1 MPRFFFFWG
10 KIRHFQQI
18 SRWVLPQTFVLCLH
32 RTCTFDTYIPTML
45 LILPIFFSNFGPEIV
60 QMQAACFEHW
70 SKHNIVFLGW
80 VFGADSHG
88 PQFGQDKCPGFFSD
102 QFSISTTW
110 LLVSRNLELSMH
122 LSFLVP
128 TFELYIRLVFLTF
141 SKKLKPK
148 KTQGSKKLKEIS
160 AQNSTKR

>member
-1 MPRFFFFWG
+1 MYSSKLHVNHDNFTTTYFLLREMHNTERAMNFLYAAFFLLG
-10 KIRHFQQI
+10 KIRHFQQN

-32 RTCTFDTYIPTML
+32 RTCTFDTYISKML

-80 VFGADSHG
+80 DFGADSHG

-102 QFSISTTW
+102 QFSISTKW
-110 LLVSRNLELSMH
+110 LLVSRNLELC
-122 LSFLVP
+122 P
-128 TFELYIRLVFLTF
+128 WVF
-141 SKKLKPK
+141 
-148 KTQGSKKLKEIS
+148 
-160 AQNSTKR
+160 

>member
-1 MPRFFFFWG
+1 MYSSKLHVNHDNFTTTYFLLGEMHTTERAMNFLYAAFFFFWG

-32 RTCTFDTYIPTML
+32 RTRTFDTYISKML

-80 VFGADSHG
+80 VFGADSRG
-88 PQFGQDKCPGFFSD
+88 PLFGQENSPGFFSD
-102 QFSISTTW
+102 QFLISTKGLTEILSSIAW
-110 LLVSRNLELSMH
+110 VSD
-122 LSFLVP
+122 LSFALS
-128 TFELYIRLVFLTF
+128 FW
-141 SKKLKPK
+141 
-148 KTQGSKKLKEIS
+148 Q
-160 AQNSTKR
+160 